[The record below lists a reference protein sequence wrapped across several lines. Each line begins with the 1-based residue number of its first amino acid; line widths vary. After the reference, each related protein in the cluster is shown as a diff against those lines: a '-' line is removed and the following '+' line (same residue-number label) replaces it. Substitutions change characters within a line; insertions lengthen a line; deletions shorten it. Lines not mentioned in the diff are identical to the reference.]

1 MNGIMLN
8 ASMTGI
14 TAKENSGVLDMNNM
28 AFYYHALPPVDD
40 ILRSW
45 VNGANTEKIISKT
58 QTRLVPRSQYLFDL
72 DF

>member
-1 MNGIMLN
+1 MNGTMLN
-8 ASMTGI
+8 ESMTDT

-45 VNGANTEKIISKT
+45 VNGASTEKIISP
-58 QTRLVPRSQYLFDL
+58 L
-72 DF
+72 

>member
-1 MNGIMLN
+1 MNGTMLN
-8 ASMTGI
+8 ESMTDT

-45 VNGANTEKIISKT
+45 VNGASTES
-58 QTRLVPRSQYLFDL
+58 YLIGTNQALTFL
-72 DF
+72 LSLM